1 MRGATGT
8 IFIVDDDEGTRM
20 GLSRLL
26 MAAGYRIRLFESAE
40 SFLKEQDVT
49 TPGCLL
55 LDVCLPGLSG
65 LELQR
70 LLTRSPDTRPI
81 IFLTGMNDVQ
91 DGVLAMKQGAVDF
104 LTKPIDSLCLF
115 AAVERALQRDCE
127 QRCERAV
134 LEGIQRRVD
143 TLTPRERVVM
153 EHVVHGRL
161 NKQIAWQFGVHEKTV
176 KVHRARVMHK
186 LGASSI
192 AELARLAMRI
202 GISIERLV
210 ETGVEALKSPDAPQR
225 AAAASSSRTAFV
237 TNDRRMAELPEM
249 DVAQLGT
256 TRKAARRALH

>member
-1 MRGATGT
+1 
-8 IFIVDDDEGTRM
+8 M

-161 NKQIAWQFGVHEKTV
+161 NKQIAWQLGIHEKTV

-210 ETGVEALKSPDAPQR
+210 ETGVEALKSPDAPQLQVP
-225 AAAASSSRTAFV
+225 AV
-237 TNDRRMAELPEM
+237 
-249 DVAQLGT
+249 
-256 TRKAARRALH
+256 LHL